1 MSPERMK
8 AKLQG
13 MSSAA
18 TKVFEVVPIQT
29 AWSQNEIYRTLNEIT
44 RSTMDTHIFRGCL
57 NTLKEAGLIRE
68 PSRGHFQKIAIKEKK
83 EKDMTSPSP
92 KTAPLAL
99 PTKPTKPDQP
109 KANPLDLLS
118 DIAGKLRAV
127 ADDIDSAAIAIDE
140 SIAESAENLGK
151 LKQLQSILKSLS

>member
-1 MSPERMK
+1 MK

-83 EKDMTSPSP
+83 VKDMTSPEP

-99 PTKPTKPDQP
+99 PTKTTEPGQP
-109 KANPLDLLS
+109 KANNPLDLLS

-127 ADDIDSAAIAIDE
+127 ADDIDAAAIAIDE
-140 SIAESAENLGK
+140 SIAESTENLGK